1 MVAQV
6 VCTAPHAALAHSL
19 CRCRACGVF
28 RFDPELIGMTA
39 TRSLVSLLLEVG
51 CISALFYLS
60 DAPQSPALL
69 DLLSLCSYKYV
80 ALNIDILVGII
91 LGPTPFW
98 IVFLALAVS
107 TAVFMVS
114 AVHTPAGLDAL
125 CGSGMRW
132 DAMRLW
138 LDAPRQLT

>member
-1 MVAQV
+1 
-6 VCTAPHAALAHSL
+6 
-19 CRCRACGVF
+19 VF

-39 TRSLVSLLLEVG
+39 TRSLVSLMLEVG

-91 LGPTPFW
+91 FGATPFW
-98 IVFLALAVS
+98 IVFFALAVS

-114 AVHTPAGLDAL
+114 QVHKDGGRIVRAGLRDCGNSVTPTHFVRMAAL
-125 CGSGMRW
+125 FFAS
-132 DAMRLW
+132 ASH
-138 LDAPRQLT
+138 P